1 MRHLL
6 LSIAF
11 ILMLVSTALAFVG
24 NSKTMKFHIETCR
37 TIKNMNDSNRVKIA
51 TKEQAVKSGYVPCKV
66 CRP

>member
-1 MRHLL
+1 MRHIYLT
-6 LSIAF
+6 IIF
-11 ILMLVSTALAFVG
+11 IVMLVSTATTFVG
-24 NSKTMKFHIETCR
+24 DSKTMKFHIETCR